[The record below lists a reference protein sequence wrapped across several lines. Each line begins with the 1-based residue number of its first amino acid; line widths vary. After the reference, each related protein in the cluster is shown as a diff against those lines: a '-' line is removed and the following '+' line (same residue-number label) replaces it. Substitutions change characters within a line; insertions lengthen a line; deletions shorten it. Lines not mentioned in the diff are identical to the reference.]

1 MHRMERFVKHLAGRQ
16 WLEQIGL
23 TDWTIEEV
31 RYITAGRYETLSPRR
46 QSDMTLQGK
55 HGITYLLEAKGALP
69 ASWSEHP
76 AGLLF
81 SAGGGEGLLRINGE
95 FYHGLDRNHTFVP
108 LRPEHAGQ
116 TIQLGIELYDPIPE
130 PHDPLNGQPEKVMPL
145 TGFTASL
152 VSVNAG
158 LRSLGCSLRLL
169 LDAVRRLP
177 EGEMRRMRIQE
188 ALEQCMTAA
197 YELPEDSWQMEE
209 PWLQLEELLR
219 EQVGPYAST
228 EEYNGRMIMVGQS
241 HIDIAWLWPIRETV
255 RKTSRTFS
263 TMCTLLEQYP
273 EFIYTQSQPQL
284 FAYVKDHYPDLYA
297 KVKAYIAEGRW
308 ELVGGMWVEPDLNIP
323 SGESLARQLLYGQRF
338 YREEFGVTSTIE
350 WLPDTFG
357 YAASLP
363 QLLRQAGIDYFMTT
377 KLNWNDTNIF
387 PYDLFQWVGI
397 DGTPVL
403 SYLNHGVNEST
414 SVKDI
419 DEHWRS
425 YRQKDIHPEQM
436 LLYGHGDGGGGVTL
450 DMVEYV
456 QHSEMMIGQPQ
467 TAFGTAREF
476 FDHTMEKAD
485 ELPIWRGDLYL
496 ELHRGTYTTQA
507 WNKRYNRK
515 AEALYREAE
524 IWERLAAMQLNRSSL
539 PAQQSDT
546 AGENRE
552 EAIPAPSLSRP
563 MDSLSGQDADPS
575 GTAPVPA
582 DYSVSPLIWNNS
594 RESAGAVITAERFKQ
609 GWIGIML
616 NQFHDIVPGSA
627 ITEVY
632 DTSEVEYEEILRI
645 GQGALDQALDVWMD
659 VLDLSGEGTACVVF
673 NSLGWERGEW
683 LEIEG
688 GDELQGIAVYDQ
700 DGQQLRSDIVPLE
713 MTEPPA
719 EAAAPPLRFTA
730 ARKRL
735 PGLVPLTAPSGAN
748 GRASGSGQ
756 AADGESAERQPS
768 RRPEKEQGTEAA
780 YLLRV
785 YVPSIPAFG
794 CRVLRL
800 RPQQG
805 DMADPLAASVDVAGE
820 YEHEDDVRHP
830 ADIMLGGAIPPVW
843 ETSLYR
849 IGFNERGE
857 IHSLYDLRYER
868 ELIQAGHTGN
878 AFGYYHDRP
887 TLWDAWDIDPLFA
900 RQPAGKAQLLFSR
913 VIMHGH
919 TGDILRFGWQ
929 IGQSEITQDIYLY
942 NDHPRIDFKTRVQ
955 WQESHKL
962 LKVNFPV
969 DMVASSATY
978 EIPFGAL
985 ERTMNSNTSWE
996 QAQFEVCGHR
1006 WADISEG
1013 DYGVSLL
1020 NDCKY
1025 GYDIKNGHMRLS
1037 LLRASKWPDEQADQG
1052 DHEFTYSLLPHDG
1065 NWRQAHIVRAAMEL
1079 NQPAHYRFADDHTA
1093 KAEGLEPAGGSLLN
1107 YEGGH
1112 IILETIKPAE
1122 DGDGTTMR
1130 LYESSGSRGTAQI
1143 SWPVLNGKSETN
1155 QAVNDVYSRPGS
1167 SPGAGEHGSAEHH
1180 HIIPTEASSGDQ
1192 VVLTNLLED
1201 ELESIPV
1208 TDGRITLSFRPYEIK
1223 TLKWKRGTLS

>member
-1 MHRMERFVKHLAGRQ
+1 MHRMERFVKHLAERQ
-16 WLEQIGL
+16 WLEQIEL
-23 TDWTIEEV
+23 TDWTIEEA

-46 QSDMTLQGK
+46 QSNMTLQGK
-55 HGITYLLEAKGALP
+55 HGITYLLEAQVLLP
-69 ASWSEHP
+69 ASWAEHP

-81 SAGGGEGLLRINGE
+81 SAGGGEGLLRVNGE

-108 LRPEHAGQ
+108 FRPEHAGQ
-116 TIQLGIELYDPIPE
+116 TLQLEIELYDPIPE
-130 PHDPLNGQPEKVMPL
+130 PHDPLNGQPEKVIPL

-158 LRSLGCSLRLL
+158 LRSLIYSLRLL
-169 LDAVRRLP
+169 IDSVRRLP
-177 EGEMRRMRIQE
+177 EGELRRLHMTE
-188 ALEQCMTAA
+188 ALEQCMDAA

-209 PWLQLEELLR
+209 PWSQLEQLLR
-219 EQVGPYAST
+219 EQIGQHAPSQ
-228 EEYNGRMIMVGQS
+228 ENNGRMIMVGQS

-338 YREEFGVTSTIE
+338 YREEFGVISTIE

-419 DEHWRS
+419 DEHWQS
-425 YRQKDIHPEQM
+425 YRQKNIHPEQM

-456 QHSEMMIGQPQ
+456 QHAEMMIGQPQ
-467 TAFGTAREF
+467 AAFGTAKEF
-476 FDHTMEKAD
+476 FDHTSEQAD
-485 ELPIWRGDLYL
+485 ELPTWHGDLYL

-507 WNKRYNRK
+507 RNKRYNRK

-524 IWERLAAMQLNRSSL
+524 IWERLAAIRLNRSSL
-539 PAQQSDT
+539 PAQTSTTGENEQAVPSRSLATSVASDT
-546 AGENRE
+546 ADVSAETS
-552 EAIPAPSLSRP
+552 SLSANTI
-563 MDSLSGQDADPS
+563 DA
-575 GTAPVPA
+575 A
-582 DYSVSPLIWNNS
+582 DYSVSPLIWNGS
-594 RESAGAVITAERFKQ
+594 REAAGPIITAERFRE
-609 GWIGIML
+609 GWTGIML

-632 DTSEVEYEEILRI
+632 RTSDVEYEEIMRI
-645 GQGALDQALDVWMD
+645 GQKALDQALDLWID
-659 VLDLSGEGTACVVF
+659 ALNLSGKGTACVVF

-683 LEIEG
+683 IELEG
-688 GDELQGIAVYDQ
+688 GLELQGIAVYDQ
-700 DGQQLRSDIVPLE
+700 AGQRLPSDLVPRE
-713 MTEPPA
+713 MAASSSENTSEPV
-719 EAAAPPLRFTA
+719 LRFTA

-735 PGLVPLTAPSGAN
+735 PGLVPLYSTVNQPF
-748 GRASGSGQ
+748 SGSDPG
-756 AADGESAERQPS
+756 AAEEHVASA
-768 RRPEKEQGTEAA
+768 KAAGTAA
-780 YLLRV
+780 ASYLLRV

-794 CRVLRL
+794 CRVVWL
-800 RPQQG
+800 RPQHEEVIE
-805 DMADPLAASVDVAGE
+805 AAHAVHIEVAGE
-820 YEHEDDVRHP
+820 YEHEDDVTGP
-830 ADIMLGGAIPPVW
+830 EDIVLGAAVPPVW
-843 ETSLYR
+843 ETPFYR
-849 IGFNERGE
+849 IAFNERGE
-857 IHSLYDLRYER
+857 ISSLYDLRHDR
-868 ELIQAGHTGN
+868 ELIQSGHTGN

-887 TLWDAWDIDPLFA
+887 TLWDAWDIDPQFA
-900 RQPAGKAQLLFSR
+900 RQSAGKAQLLFSR
-913 VIMHGH
+913 VIMRGR
-919 TGDILRFGWQ
+919 TGDILRFSWQ
-929 IGQSEITQDIYLY
+929 IGQSEITQDLYLY
-942 NDHPRIDFKTRVQ
+942 ADHPRIDFKTQVQ
-955 WQESHKL
+955 WRESHKL

-969 DMVASSATY
+969 DLVAASATY

-985 ERTMNSNTSWE
+985 ERTMSSNTSWE

-1013 DYGVSLL
+1013 NYGVSLM

-1037 LLRASKWPDEQADQG
+1037 LLRAPKWPDAEADQG
-1052 DHEFTYSLLPHDG
+1052 YHEFTYSLLPHSG
-1065 NWRQAHIVRAAMEL
+1065 NWREAHVVRAAMEL
-1079 NQPAHYRFADDHTA
+1079 NQPAPYRIVNRYSISTEW
-1093 KAEGLEPAGGSLLN
+1093 AEQPAAVQENAQAEVQASSSYTSNDRENEQQYTGISLLD

-1112 IILETIKPAE
+1112 IILDTIKPAE
-1122 DGDGTTMR
+1122 DGDGTIFR
-1130 LYESSGSRGTAQI
+1130 LYESSGSRGKAMI
-1143 SWPVLNGKSETN
+1143 HS
-1155 QAVNDVYSRPGS
+1155 
-1167 SPGAGEHGSAEHH
+1167 GALTFQQPAAEGEW
-1180 HIIPTEASSGDQ
+1180 I
-1192 VVLTNLLED
+1192 LTNLLED
-1201 ELESIPV
+1201 EREVLSPI
-1208 TDGRITLSFRPYEIK
+1208 DGTLSLTFRPYEIK
-1223 TLKWKRGTLS
+1223 TLKWKRGSIS